1 MQRETVT
8 RNTAYL
14 TASYVGQ
21 KILSF
26 FYFVMVA
33 RFIGVEDLGK
43 YTFAFAFTTLF
54 AVCVDLGFTN
64 ALIRESARF
73 IDKSSQYLSNVLWI
87 KLGLGVIMYGVIAAL
102 VNLMGYPEITRQ
114 LVYISGVNMI
124 FDQLSLTF
132 WGLFRSHQNLKA
144 EAVSV
149 VINQAIIVIVGLV
162 VLFLK
167 LPLVYLMLPFFCAST
182 FSLIYSGWSVRT
194 KLHVKYWPTVDKEII
209 KFLLKL
215 AAPFALVAIFSR
227 VYGHIDSIMLSK
239 LAGDKAVGWYSVA
252 MKMPVAL
259 QFVPAALAAAI
270 FPAFSKHF
278 IHDKVQLKQTFDRV
292 MKFLMIAVVP
302 LSVGGAI
309 LAKPIILFFYGA
321 EFAPAILP
329 LQILMLGLT
338 FIFLNFPLGSL
349 LNSCNRQVTNTV
361 LVGVTMLLN
370 VALNIWLIPRYGFVG
385 AAAAFFCSHAFLFAA
400 GLIVAGRII
409 PYGKIS
415 LIIDTFKAFVSVTA
429 MGFAIYFFGNLQFF
443 FLIAIGVFVYFSVMF
458 ILRGLKASDLKFFYQ
473 SIFNKGDH
481 AENSAGNN

>member
-54 AVCVDLGFTN
+54 AVCVDLGFTS
-64 ALIRESARF
+64 ALIRESVRF
-73 IDKSSQYLSNVLWI
+73 IDKSSQYLSNVLWV
-87 KLGLGVIMYGVIAAL
+87 KLGLGIIMYGVIVVL
-102 VNLMGYPEITRQ
+102 VNVMGYPEITKQ

-132 WGLFRSHQNLKA
+132 WGLFRSHQNLKI
-144 EAVSV
+144 ESISV
-149 VINQAIIVIVGLV
+149 VINQAIIVVVGLI

-167 LPLVYLMLPFFCAST
+167 LPLVYLMLPFFCASA

-194 KLHVKYWPTVDKEII
+194 KLRVKYWPTFDKEII
-209 KFLLKL
+209 IFLLKL

-252 MKMPVAL
+252 MKIPVAL
-259 QFVPAALAAAI
+259 QFIPAALAAAI

-278 IHDKVQLKQTFDRV
+278 VNDKIQLKQTFDRV
-292 MKFLMIAVVP
+292 MKFLMMAVIP
-302 LSVGGAI
+302 LSIGGAL
-309 LAKPIILFFYGA
+309 LARPVILFFYGQA
-321 EFAPAILP
+321 FAPAILP

-349 LNSCNRQVTNTV
+349 LNSCNRQVANTI
-361 LVGVTMLLN
+361 LVGATMLMNIALN
-370 VALNIWLIPRYGFVG
+370 VWLIPKYSFVG
-385 AAAAFFCSHAFLFAA
+385 AATAFLFSHTFLFIA
-400 GLIVAGRII
+400 GMIVASRII
-409 PYGKIS
+409 PYGKMS
-415 LIIDTFKAFVSVTA
+415 LIIDTFKSFISVTA
-429 MGFAIYFFGNLQFF
+429 MGFAIYFLRNLHFL
-443 FLIAIGVFVYFSVMF
+443 FLIAIGVFVYFIVMF
-458 ILRGLKASDLKFFYQ
+458 ILRGLRMSDIEFFYQ
-473 SIFNKGDH
+473 SIFKNNIHEKNIVGD
-481 AENSAGNN
+481 N